1 MERDYNKYD
10 YQTIVAKIEK
20 ANRLIE
26 DYASFGWKKIEE
38 CPHSI
43 YENLIEITFERE
55 HKIAN
60 KDDMQFLQVN
70 YEYYINQIGR
80 LERKKHK
87 KSVIFGISM
96 ILIISMLILFAVF
109 APIKLTGTLAI
120 ILCSVYSFFALL
132 FIILT
137 IIILNVLIEKEK
149 NIYDSKSKEYEIASR
164 QICEQ
169 AKKLSR

>member
-60 KDDMQFLQVN
+60 KDDMQFL
-70 YEYYINQIGR
+70 INM
-80 LERKKHK
+80 
-87 KSVIFGISM
+87 V
-96 ILIISMLILFAVF
+96 LIISISIRSC
-109 APIKLTGTLAI
+109 IKPAMPT
-120 ILCSVYSFFALL
+120 
-132 FIILT
+132 
-137 IIILNVLIEKEK
+137 
-149 NIYDSKSKEYEIASR
+149 SR
-164 QICEQ
+164 CHT
-169 AKKLSR
+169 